1 MKIIMYELYGKIYDE
16 NPPKHIKVYG
26 EDWYWNDYDGYV
38 TKESLKT
45 TPDAQ
50 IYLMDRY
57 RTFMNLDQ
65 EVEIIEDPKKIEK
78 LDVALLGQCDNWLRC
93 PTNKVTK
100 QDVELNPYIIDNIR
114 ENTLYFQRKINEL
127 IDVVNELKRDN

>member
-1 MKIIMYELYGKIYDE
+1 MYCTEKANYQDIEDYLFGKWNFNIL
-16 NPPKHIKVYG
+16 
-26 EDWYWNDYDGYV
+26 NDY
-38 TKESLKT
+38 
-45 TPDAQ
+45 A
-50 IYLMDRY
+50 
-57 RTFMNLDQ
+57 
-65 EVEIIEDPKKIEK
+65 EIIEEPKKIEK

-127 IDVVNELKRDN
+127 IDEINKLKEKK

>member
-1 MKIIMYELYGKIYDE
+1 MKITMYELYGKIYDE

-57 RTFMNLDQ
+57 RTFMNLDK
-65 EVEIIEDPKKIEK
+65 EVEIIEEPKKIEK
-78 LDVALLGQCDNWLRC
+78 IKSNGDEFYCD
-93 PTNKVTK
+93 
-100 QDVELNPYIIDNIR
+100 YIDTWISKDKTDSYCEYLMN
-114 ENTLYFQRKINEL
+114 KINEL
-127 IDVVNELKRDN
+127 IDAVNELKRDK